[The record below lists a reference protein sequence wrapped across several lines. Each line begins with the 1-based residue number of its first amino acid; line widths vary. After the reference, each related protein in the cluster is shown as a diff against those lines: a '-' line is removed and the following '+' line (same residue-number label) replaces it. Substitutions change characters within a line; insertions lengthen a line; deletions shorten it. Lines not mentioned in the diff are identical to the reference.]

1 MKCANDILESL
12 NLIPEKMSANKS
24 ESIAGQKKRSIC
36 CWLVVLSFLFYL
48 PLKAIRP
55 SVINFSPKTYNGAN
69 KNWSIDAD
77 ENGIVYIGN
86 DKGLIEFDGVN
97 WNLFKLPSKGI
108 VRSVGV
114 ANTQEI
120 YTGGTEEFGE
130 WKRDLSGKLRYSSLS
145 SKINFK
151 EIQNSDF
158 WRTFVTKQG
167 VYFQSFSAIFF
178 YDYKS
183 VKKLKSVVA
192 PLLLLNRVRG
202 EFLYQK
208 MKGQIYVLK
217 AGKIRQ
223 LPGSDVF
230 ANTDVRVIL
239 PYGKSGYLFAS
250 NSKGL
255 MVYENGQYRDLN
267 PSLSSLFNKKEV
279 NTGVLTSRGTYILGT
294 LLDGMYEIDMKG
306 NIVGHFS
313 SENVL
318 QNKSVLSMWQD
329 SRNNVWLGLDKGI
342 SYVSY
347 KENLN
352 YFTNAIDNI
361 GAIYAACFWNN
372 YLLIGTNQGVFSIPR
387 SELNGYSS
395 LSNFRIIRGSE
406 GQVWNLKEIDGTL
419 YCCHNNG
426 LFTIGKDLSVKK
438 YPDIGTGVY
447 NIYEEQLGN
456 SKYLMVSTYQ
466 SLRFINQETQ
476 KGVTPKGINEPIY
489 DVKADHLGNLWLEH
503 PNRGIYRCQWT
514 PGSDSFS
521 SIHYY
526 GRNAASHS
534 LPSKLQLF
542 KVGGRINMIGD
553 EKVFQYN
560 DIADKV
566 EPNNLLNKLFSGVDP
581 IRKIFSCS
589 HNRYLALAE
598 NSFYLFFYD
607 GYKTSM
613 LRSYGLGHNLSF
625 VDNYETIIPLNDS
638 INLLALDDGFILYD
652 IPSQATIVP
661 QTESKV
667 DAPVIKSF
675 KTISREKDI
684 VYKPI
689 DKGHITIDNNFNNVE
704 IDFVTKNAFADYV
717 SSQYML
723 EGVDMDWSPKSFSNK
738 VAYERLPAGK
748 YTFMLRAV
756 DVRGNFSEVTML
768 QFRVSSPWYNS
779 SWAYLI
785 YIMLAA
791 TIFYVVRQMILFR
804 FKKQHLRKIR
814 KLETLRLKMLA
825 DELQNQVN
833 QKNAELVTQTSFII
847 QKNELI
853 EKIKALI
860 EDFYAKNKSTLL
872 QQLMYK
878 INNLVSHNLDTEDDW
893 KNFLLKFEE
902 KHTEFFKKL
911 KADYPT
917 LTSTDLRL
925 CACLK
930 LNMET
935 KDIASLM
942 NLSVRAVENNRYRL
956 RKN

>member
-1 MKCANDILESL
+1 MHTYIHRT
-12 NLIPEKMSANKS
+12 
-24 ESIAGQKKRSIC
+24 IAGECKQATF
-36 CWLVVLSFLFYL
+36 LSALILFFFVHFS
-48 PLKAIRP
+48 LKAIRP
-55 SVINFSPKTYNGAN
+55 SVINFSPKVYNGAN

-77 ENGIVYIGN
+77 ENGIIYIGN
-86 DKGLIEFDGVN
+86 DKGLIEFDGVD
-97 WNLFKLPSKGI
+97 WHLSKLPSKGI

-114 ANTQEI
+114 ASTREI
-120 YTGGTEEFGE
+120 YTGGTEEFGKWE
-130 WKRDLSGKLRYSSLS
+130 RDLSGKLKYSSLS

-158 WRTFVTKQG
+158 WKTFVTKEG
-167 VYFQSFSAIFF
+167 VYFQSFSGIFF

-192 PLLLLNRVRG
+192 PVLLLNRVRN
-202 EFLYQK
+202 EFLYQE
-208 MKGQIYVLK
+208 MKKCIYVLK
-217 AGKIRQ
+217 GGEIKKF
-223 LPGSDVF
+223 PGSDIF
-230 ANTDVRVIL
+230 INTDVRVIL
-239 PYGKSGYLFAS
+239 PYGKQGYLFAT

-255 MVYENGQYRDLN
+255 IVYENGEFRNLN
-267 PSLSSLFNKKEV
+267 SATSSLLNTKDI
-279 NTGVLTSRGTYILGT
+279 NTGIFTPRGTYILGT
-294 LLDGMYEIDMKG
+294 LLGGMYEIDLKG
-306 NIVGHFS
+306 NIIGRFS
-313 SENVL
+313 VDNML

-342 SYVSY
+342 SCVSY
-347 KENLN
+347 KENLS
-352 YFTNAIDNI
+352 YFTNTIDNI

-387 SELNGYSS
+387 ADLNGYSN
-395 LSNFRIIRGSE
+395 LSNIRLIAGSE

-426 LFTIGKDLSVKK
+426 LLTIGGDLSVKK
-438 YPDIGTGVY
+438 YPGIGTGVY
-447 NIYEEQLGN
+447 NIYEEQLAN
-456 SKYLMVSTYQ
+456 SRYLMVSTYQ
-466 SLRFINQETQ
+466 SLKFINKETL
-476 KGVTPKGINEPIY
+476 KGITPKGVNEPIY
-489 DVKADHLGNLWLEH
+489 DVKTDHLGNLWLEH
-503 PNRGIYRCQWT
+503 PNRGVYRCQWI
-514 PGSDSFS
+514 PGNNSFS
-521 SIHYY
+521 SVHYY
-526 GRNAASHS
+526 GRNASLHS

-566 EPNNLLNKLFSGVDP
+566 EPNPLLNKLFAGTDP

-589 HNRYLALAE
+589 RNRYLALSE
-598 NSFYLFFYD
+598 NSFYLFYYD
-607 GYKTSM
+607 GYKASI
-613 LRSYGLGHNLSF
+613 LRSYGIGHNLSF

-638 INLLALDDGFILYD
+638 ISLLALDDGFILYE
-652 IPSQATIVP
+652 IPDNASNTPQAKL
-661 QTESKV
+661 KV
-667 DAPVIKSF
+667 DAPLITCFKS
-675 KTISREKDI
+675 ISREKDI
-684 VYKPI
+684 MYNATDGRSINLK
-689 DKGHITIDNNFNNVE
+689 NNYNNVE
-704 IDFVTKNAFADYV
+704 IDFVTKNAFAGYI

-723 EGVDMDWSPKSFSNK
+723 EGVDMDWSAKSFSNK
-738 VAYERLPAGK
+738 VTYERLPAGK
-748 YTFMLRAV
+748 YIFMLRAV
-756 DVRGNFSEVTML
+756 DVRGNFSEVTLL
-768 QFRVSSPWYNS
+768 QFKVDSPWYNS
-779 SWAYLI
+779 SWAYLV
-785 YIMLAA
+785 YIMLAVGVFFA
-791 TIFYVVRQMILFR
+791 VKQMILFR

-814 KLETLRLKMLA
+814 KLETMRLKMLA

-872 QQLMYK
+872 QQLIYK

-911 KADYPT
+911 KTDYPT

-942 NLSVRAVENNRYRL
+942 NLSIRAVENNRYRL
-956 RKN
+956 RKKLDLKTEQNLNEFFISIE

>member
-1 MKCANDILESL
+1 MN
-12 NLIPEKMSANKS
+12 IPKS
-24 ESIAGQKKRSIC
+24 ISSQVKRSAYFYI
-36 CWLVVLSFLFYL
+36 LALSFFIYL

-55 SVINFSPKTYNGAN
+55 SVINFSPKIYNGAN

-77 ENGIVYIGN
+77 ENGIIYVGN

-97 WNLFKLPSKGI
+97 WNLSKLPSKGI

-114 ANTQEI
+114 ANTHAI
-120 YTGGTEEFGE
+120 YTGGTEEFGKWE
-130 WKRDLSGKLRYSSLS
+130 RDLSGKLRYTSLS
-145 SKINFK
+145 AKINFK

-158 WRTFVTKQG
+158 WRTFVTKEG

-178 YDYKS
+178 YDYKT
-183 VKKLKSVVA
+183 VRKLKSVVA
-192 PLLLLNRVRG
+192 PLLLLNRVRD
-202 EFLYQK
+202 ELIYQK
-208 MKGQIYVLK
+208 MKNCIYVLK
-217 AGKIRQ
+217 GGKISKF
-223 LPGSDVF
+223 PGSDIFV
-230 ANTDVRVIL
+230 NTDVRVIL
-239 PYGKSGYLFAS
+239 PYGKNGYLFAT

-255 MVYENGQYRDLN
+255 IVHENGQYHDLN
-267 PSLSSLFNKKEV
+267 PKLSSLLNTKEV
-279 NTGVLTSRGTYILGT
+279 NTGVLTRRGTYILGT
-294 LLDGMYEIDMKG
+294 LLDGLYEIDLKG
-306 NIVGHFS
+306 NIIGHFS

-329 SRNNVWLGLDKGI
+329 SRNNLWLGLDKGI

-347 KENLN
+347 NENLS

-395 LSNFRIIRGSE
+395 PSNFQIIRGSE
-406 GQVWNLKEIDGTL
+406 GQVWNLKAIDGTL

-426 LFTIGKDLSVKK
+426 LFTIGEDLSVRKS
-438 YPDIGTGVY
+438 PDVGTGVY
-447 NIYEEQLGN
+447 NIYKERFGN
-456 SKYLMVSTYQ
+456 SSYLVVSTYL
-466 SLRFINQETQ
+466 SLKFIDQQTQ
-476 KGVTPKGINEPIY
+476 KAITPKGINEPIY
-489 DVKADHLGNLWLEH
+489 DVKTDHLGNLWLEH
-503 PNRGIYRCQWT
+503 PNRGIYRCQWH
-514 PGSDSFS
+514 PGDDSFS

-526 GRNAASHS
+526 GRSTSHS
-534 LPSKLQLF
+534 LPNKLQLF

-553 EKVFQYN
+553 ERVFQYN

-566 EPNNLLNKLFSGVDP
+566 EPNKVLDKLFSGIGP
-581 IRKIFSCS
+581 IRKVFSCS
-589 HNRYLALAE
+589 GNQYLALAE
-598 NSFYLFFYD
+598 SSFYLFSYD
-607 GYKTSM
+607 GYKASI
-613 LRSYGLGHNLSF
+613 LGGYAIGHNLSF

-638 INLLALDDGFILYD
+638 INLLALDDGFILYQ
-652 IPSQATIVP
+652 IPNNINSTPQAGF
-661 QTESKV
+661 KV
-667 DAPVIKSF
+667 DAPVVQSF
-675 KTISREKDI
+675 KSISREKDI
-684 VYKPI
+684 EYNAI
-689 DKGHITIDNNFNNVE
+689 DKGNISIKNTYNTIE

-723 EGVDMDWSPKSFSNK
+723 EGVDIDWSPKSYSNK
-738 VAYERLPAGK
+738 VSYERLPEGK
-748 YTFMLRAV
+748 YTFKIRAV
-756 DVRGNFSEVTML
+756 DIRGNFSDITL
-768 QFRVSSPWYNS
+768 LRFRVRPPWYNS
-779 SWAYLI
+779 FWAYLLYAI
-785 YIMLAA
+785 LITGALYVGRMI
-791 TIFYVVRQMILFR
+791 IFYR

-860 EDFYAKNKSTLL
+860 EDFYAKNKSALL
-872 QQLMYK
+872 QQLIYK

-893 KNFLLKFEE
+893 RNFLIKFEE

-911 KADYPT
+911 KANYPT

-956 RKN
+956 RKKLDLRTEQNLNEFFISIE